1 MKALKMIA
9 VSLAFAVASAHAA
22 SGDTTVT
29 TPTATVTG
37 SAVSVGG
44 TSVSLNVEGA
54 PTVVGTTPTSV
65 TLEWK
70 KVDAAVSYIVKYS
83 TKSVATSADPNAVY
97 DNETSPVTETGA
109 TVDKLTAGST
119 YYFAVVALDKEGNE
133 SDSLSEEVEVN
144 LSKVS
149 ATTVSASGS
158 ASASSFAL
166 ASVTPKNTRTLVLEF
181 SAALGTDPLQ
191 IKLQKTSNSAA
202 VEVQSAVVDSANPTT
217 ATVTLASDLEADSS
231 YSLTV
236 ISAKDAAG
244 NNIPEGINAI
254 KEFTTLASLAP
265 ATEVPLNAASA
276 TGATASGATATGVVA
291 PEALP
296 QTGTKENLL
305 MILALLSGLGIVFA
319 FRKKAA

>member
-22 SGDTTVT
+22 SGDTVT

-37 SAVSVGG
+37 SGVSVGG

-65 TLEWK
+65 TLDWK

-149 ATTVSASGS
+149 ATTASASG
-158 ASASSFAL
+158 SASSFAL

-202 VEVQSAVVDSANPTT
+202 IEVQSAVVDSANPTT

-236 ISAKDAAG
+236 ISAKDATG

-276 TGATASGATATGVVA
+276 SGASASGATATGVVT

-296 QTGTKENLL
+296 NTGTKENLL

>member
-1 MKALKMIA
+1 MIA
-9 VSLAFAVASAHAA
+9 VGLAFAASSAYAA
-22 SGDTTVT
+22 SGTVS

-37 SAVSVGG
+37 SGVSAGG

-65 TLEWK
+65 TLDWK

-97 DNETSPVTETGA
+97 DNETSPVTETGT

-149 ATTVSASGS
+149 ATAASATGS
-158 ASASSFAL
+158 ATATASSFAL

-202 VEVQSAVVDSANPTT
+202 IEVQSAVVDSANPTT

-236 ISAKDAAG
+236 ISAKDATG

-276 TGATASGATATGVVA
+276 TGATASGATASGVVA

>member
-1 MKALKMIA
+1 M
-9 VSLAFAVASAHAA
+9 
-22 SGDTTVT
+22 
-29 TPTATVTG
+29 
-37 SAVSVGG
+37 
-44 TSVSLNVEGA
+44 EGA

-65 TLEWK
+65 TLDWK

-97 DNETSPVTETGA
+97 DNETSPVTETGT

-119 YYFAVVALDKEGNE
+119 YYFAVVALDKDGNE

-149 ATTVSASGS
+149 ATT
-158 ASASSFAL
+158 ASATGSTASFAL
-166 ASVTPKNTRTLVLEF
+166 VSVTPKNTRTIVLEF

-191 IKLQKTSNSAA
+191 IKLQKTNNSAA
-202 VEVQSAVVDSANPTT
+202 VEVQSAVVDAANPTT
-217 ATVTLASDLEADSS
+217 ATVTLAADLEVDSS

-236 ISAKDAAG
+236 ISAKDATG

-265 ATEVPLNAASA
+265 ATEVPLNAGAPETVS
-276 TGATASGATATGVVA
+276 GATASGTAVA
-291 PEALP
+291 AASALP
-296 QTGTKENLL
+296 ETGTKENLL

>member
-1 MKALKMIA
+1 MKALKIIA
-9 VSLAFAVASAHAA
+9 VSLAFAVASANVVGAEE
-22 SGDTTVT
+22 TTVA

-37 SAVSVGG
+37 DSVSVGG

-70 KVDAAVSYIVKYS
+70 KVEAAVSYIVKYS

-109 TVDKLTAGST
+109 TVDKLTEGST
-119 YYFAVVALDKEGNE
+119 YYFAVVALDKDGNE

-144 LSKVS
+144 LSKVAAS
-149 ATTVSASGS
+149 TASGTS
-158 ASASSFAL
+158 GSFAL

-181 SAALGTDPLQ
+181 SAALGSDPLQ
-191 IKLQKTSNSAA
+191 VKLQKTSNSAA
-202 VEVQSAVVDSANPTT
+202 VDVVSAVVDAANPTT
-217 ATVTLASDLEADSS
+217 ATVTLASDLEVDSS

-265 ATEVPLNAASA
+265 ATEVPLNAGAPETASGASA
-276 TGATASGATATGVVA
+276 TGSVVTA

-296 QTGTKENLL
+296 NTGTKENLI